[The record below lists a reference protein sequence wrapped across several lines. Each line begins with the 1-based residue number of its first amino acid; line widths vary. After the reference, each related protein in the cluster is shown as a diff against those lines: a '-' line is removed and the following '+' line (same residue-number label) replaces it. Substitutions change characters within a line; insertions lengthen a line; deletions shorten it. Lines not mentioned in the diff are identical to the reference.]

1 MISKECGRQMEV
13 VDAWS
18 DPDVCKHNPRGVQ
31 CFKQSVFWALFG
43 RCVDKCKLRPGDINA
58 ATAPQMIETITGWT
72 EHYISSQISEQG
84 ASISNLAN
92 LVMLS
97 QNGTKRALKLK
108 TWTNE
113 LSLGYVAVGASVDR
127 NADINVAISN
137 GHAYPIMSKNALAC
151 ARFVRPEFGKPV
163 DCKDECWQKCSQYA
177 KFMRDIPAT
186 TQPLRCRNTEVIIE
200 SVPIRITSLHDVHND
215 LGALNRI
222 NIENTNR
229 INKLLTARY
238 LHTQ

>member
-1 MISKECGRQMEV
+1 
-13 VDAWS
+13 
-18 DPDVCKHNPRGVQ
+18 
-31 CFKQSVFWALFG
+31 
-43 RCVDKCKLRPGDINA
+43 
-58 ATAPQMIETITGWT
+58 MIETITGWT

-151 ARFVRPEFGKPV
+151 ARFVRAEFGKPV
-163 DCKDECWQKCSQYA
+163 DCKD
-177 KFMRDIPAT
+177 
-186 TQPLRCRNTEVIIE
+186 
-200 SVPIRITSLHDVHND
+200 
-215 LGALNRI
+215 
-222 NIENTNR
+222 
-229 INKLLTARY
+229 
-238 LHTQ
+238 